1 MASCWPALKEVFGA
15 LSYVVKGMSP
25 DGTELFY
32 TVSYDTWRRKDTS
45 DLVDHLEKKTT
56 AGETN
61 ISYRLNLQLQA
72 YRMKLAEK
80 SKKKGGVRPISFYVL
95 TNGEWGK
102 GKDVRETVREMADWL
117 AGRGLLKMVS
127 ISFISFAQT
136 EAAVNK
142 IADVIN
148 TDFAV

>member
-1 MASCWPALKEVFGA
+1 M
-15 LSYVVKGMSP
+15 
-25 DGTELFY
+25 
-32 TVSYDTWRRKDTS
+32 
-45 DLVDHLEKKTT
+45 
-56 AGETN
+56 
-61 ISYRLNLQLQA
+61 
-72 YRMKLAEK
+72 
-80 SKKKGGVRPISFYVL
+80 RPISFYVL

>member
-1 MASCWPALKEVFGA
+1 
-15 LSYVVKGMSP
+15 
-25 DGTELFY
+25 
-32 TVSYDTWRRKDTS
+32 
-45 DLVDHLEKKTT
+45 
-56 AGETN
+56 
-61 ISYRLNLQLQA
+61 
-72 YRMKLAEK
+72 MKLAEK